1 MLWMPHILLIV
12 FGLVAFV
19 PEWRR
24 TCLIICAA
32 SLANVLYQPLLEL
45 AAERGDQW
53 ILVVHGIADAITIVV
68 LLAWGS
74 KGRMLQASVLALFI
88 AWNLAL
94 AVDYLAPPYPIDQ
107 SYMGVIFALNIIQIL
122 LISGGIY
129 AVVGNAIKFILDTL
143 SRPVLGGV
151 RRSYNAG
158 GSVGPHPRKH
168 RDSVE

>member
-1 MLWMPHILLIV
+1 MLWMPHILFVV
-12 FGLVAFV
+12 FAAVSFI

-24 TCLIICAA
+24 TALIICAA
-32 SLANVLYQPLLEL
+32 SLANAIYQPLLETV
-45 AAERGDQW
+45 AAAGDQRV
-53 ILVVHGIADAITIVV
+53 LVVHGVAELITILA

-74 KGRMLQASVLALFI
+74 KGRFLQIGVLTLFI
-88 AWNLAL
+88 SWHLAL
-94 AVDYLAPPYPIDQ
+94 AIDYLAPPYPIYE
-107 SYMGVIFALNIIQIL
+107 SYMGVIFTLNIIQIL

>member
-1 MLWMPHILLIV
+1 MLWMPHIILVV
-12 FGLVAFV
+12 FAAVSFI

-53 ILVVHGIADAITIVV
+53 ILVVHGIADAITIAV
-68 LLAWGS
+68 LLEWGS
-74 KGRMLQASVLALFI
+74 KGKFLQASVLALFI

-94 AVDYLAPPYPIDQ
+94 AVDYLSPPYPIDE
-107 SYMGVIFALNIIQIL
+107 SYMGVIFSLNIIQIL

-129 AVVGNAIKFILDTL
+129 AVAGNTIKFILGAL
-143 SRPVLGGV
+143 HRPVLGGI
-151 RRSYNAG
+151 RRSYFGGRSAG
-158 GSVGPHPRKH
+158 SGAVQH
-168 RDSVE
+168 RDSLE